1 MGCLGVRICAR
12 GFGRRRCS
20 CCRTIDAR
28 RARIRSRSL
37 AMARTSHTAYRHA
50 RTGHAK
56 CRSMAKN
63 RSGTAK
69 RRPKTSAEVWQR
81 IEAALPN
88 ADPKPAI
95 RDIVQPVQRGL
106 GFWRGWAIGA
116 TAVAAAIVLYLGVTV
131 LNPLQD
137 DGRLIAVL
145 DRPDATGAGWI
156 ATVNPSTNEV
166 SVVALTP
173 TPIADDKSHELWY
186 IPSAASQPVSLGLLE
201 GDGQLSGTSKLAFLG
216 GAFAVSLEP
225 KGGSPTGQPTGPILF
240 QGTLHPL
247 PK

>member
-1 MGCLGVRICAR
+1 MSVDQTKYPPAEWDALASEYALGVLE
-12 GFGRRRCS
+12 GE
-20 CCRTIDAR
+20 DAR
-28 RARIRSRSL
+28 AAEQLMREEPAFEAAVWQWRERL
-37 AMARTSHTAYRHA
+37 TPLTD
-50 RTGHAK
+50 TQEPV
-56 CRSMAKN
+56 
-63 RSGTAK
+63 T
-69 RRPKTSAEVWQR
+69 PSAEVWQR